1 MVDSNTVKGAIKE
14 TVGKGK
20 EAVGKATGNHKLE
33 AEGKVEQVEGKT
45 QKTVGKATEAVKS
58 AARH

>member
-20 EAVGKATGNHKLE
+20 EAVGKATGNHSLE
-33 AEGKVEQVEGKT
+33 ADGKVDQVEGKA
-45 QKTVGKATEAVKS
+45 QKAVGKATDATKS
-58 AARH
+58 ALRH